1 MAFDVD
7 PGQAMERLAQLPR
20 SRRIG
25 IIGLGYM
32 VVLGFFWMFLYSPR
46 VEALGEEEIR
56 YEELDS
62 KLTRQRVR
70 ARNKDR
76 SESQLQKLQDQL
88 VQALLELP
96 EDREIPELLRKIAL
110 AGKKVGLEIRKFQ
123 PLPDNTEEYY
133 AEIPFAMELVGSF
146 HEVAMFFDRLSKL
159 GRIVSVHN
167 LAVSEPE
174 DRGGKVYLSVSAEA
188 VTYRF
193 LTDEERTAAK
203 GPRGKG
209 KGKRNRRGGH

>member
-1 MAFDVD
+1 MAFGID
-7 PGQAMERLAQLPR
+7 PTQQLDRLSQLPR
-20 SRRIG
+20 SRRITV
-25 IIGLGYM
+25 IGFGYV
-32 VVLGFFWMFLYSPR
+32 VVLGFFWMFFYSPR
-46 VEALGEEEIR
+46 TTALEDEEFR

-76 SESQLQKLQDQL
+76 SEAQLQELQDKL

-96 EDREIPELLRKIAL
+96 EKREIPGLLRNISL

-123 PLPDNTEEYY
+123 PLPDSTEEYY

-146 HEVAMFFDRLSKL
+146 HEVAMFFDRLSNL
-159 GRIVSVHN
+159 GRIVSVKN
-167 LAVSEPE
+167 LQVSEPE
-174 DRGGKVYLSVSAEA
+174 DRGGKVYLTVNAEA

-193 LTDEERTAAK
+193 LTDEERQAAA

-209 KGKRNRRGGH
+209 KRGKKKGGH